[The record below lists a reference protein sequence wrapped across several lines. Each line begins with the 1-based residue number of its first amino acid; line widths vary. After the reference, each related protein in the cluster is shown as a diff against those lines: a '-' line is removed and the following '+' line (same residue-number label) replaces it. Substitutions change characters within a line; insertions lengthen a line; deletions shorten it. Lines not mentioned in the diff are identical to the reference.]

1 MRVLIFH
8 GYLLHGTGS
17 NIYTANVARA
27 LARQGNEVHL
37 LCQERH
43 PEELDFVDAVADWES
58 GKLTVRRL
66 REPRAKGGCTVYRPS
81 IGQILPVYV
90 ADEYEGFRA
99 LAFPDLSDA
108 QLDHYVT
115 ANVEAVGEVAAR
127 TAPDVAIANHLVMG
141 PTILARALEG
151 RIPYAAKIHGSA
163 LEYTVRPNPRFLP
176 YAREGVAGA
185 TAVIVGSGHTARSL
199 WEVVAD
205 PGLPARTTLGPPGVD
220 VEDFA
225 PRIPAATAHGLADL
239 RDRLAARDRGG
250 FNRKAKQSLEVLVS
264 DGHRPT
270 VAELSRVRSL
280 YDPTGVDEDAPQR
293 VAELHPARQRIV
305 AFVGKLIVS
314 KGIDLLLAAWPL
326 VLERVP
332 EARLVVVGFGNYR
345 EGAEL
350 LARSLAAGDL
360 QTARWIAEQGRV
372 LEGGPPGA
380 LTALTAFLRSPQA
393 SGEAYARAARGLAR
407 SLLFTGR
414 LDHAELAEL
423 LPACECLAVPSTFP
437 EAFGM
442 VAIEAAACGVW
453 PVVANHSGLAEVAS
467 SLGGG
472 LSPAH
477 AALLT
482 FDNDDRA
489 VDQLA
494 GRITDY
500 LLMSPGE
507 RSKLSDVLRATVVE
521 RYGWDGVARHLVEA
535 AGGEFTPIRR

>member
-17 NIYTANVARA
+17 NIYTASVARA

-66 REPRAKGGCTVYRPS
+66 RERRAKGGCTVYRPS

-90 ADEYEGFRA
+90 ADQYEGFRA

-185 TAVIVGSGHTARSL
+185 TAVIVGSGHAARSL
-199 WEVVAD
+199 WEVVSD
-205 PGLPARTTLGPPGVD
+205 PGLPARTSLGPPGVD
-220 VEDFA
+220 VDEFA
-225 PRIPAATAHGLADL
+225 PRTRAAAAHGLAGLRELLPDL
-239 RDRLAARDRGG
+239 
-250 FNRKAKQSLEVLVS
+250 
-264 DGHRPT
+264 HR
-270 VAELSRVRSL
+270 
-280 YDPTGVDEDAPQR
+280 
-293 VAELHPARQRIV
+293 ARQRIV

-393 SGEAYARAARGLAR
+393 GGEAYARAARGLAR